1 MEVVGFTIVRN
12 AVRYDYPVVESIQSL
27 LPIVSKMVVAVGN
40 CDDGTRELIQNID
53 SDKLQII
60 DTVWDESKRQGGTIL
75 AEQTNLALGHCEGD
89 WAAYLQADE
98 VLHENDLDRIESAMR
113 RNQNKTYLD
122 GLSFRYHHFR
132 ADYSIRDPL
141 PYRHQVRVIRPNGAV
156 QSYGD
161 ACGFR
166 VNGRKLRTAPTR
178 AWVYHYGYVKPP
190 ENMAAKFDY
199 FASLYDGRQVIP
211 GEENIG
217 EFIWDLR
224 TCEPFSGSHPAV
236 MHDRI
241 AHRDWAVP
249 ENLHLVP
256 RWRNPSFYG
265 GLLQKNTR
273 TIRRW
278 TSKAQGLLKKSA

>member
-27 LPIVSKMVVAVGN
+27 LPIVDKMIVAVGN
-40 CDDGTRELIQNID
+40 CDDGTREVIANIG
-53 SDKLQII
+53 SNKIQII

-75 AEQTNLALGHCEGD
+75 ADQTNLALDLCSGD

-98 VLHENDLDRIESAMR
+98 VLHENDLDQIESTMR
-113 RNQNKTYLD
+113 RNQRKAHID

-132 ADYSIRDPL
+132 ADYGIRDPL
-141 PYRHQVRVIRPNGAV
+141 PYRNQVRIIRPNGAIR
-156 QSYGD
+156 SYGD

-166 VNGRKLRTAPTR
+166 INGQKLRTAPTR

-199 FASLYDGRQVIP
+199 FASLYDGRQVTP
-211 GEENIG
+211 GEEQIR
-217 EFIWDLR
+217 EFVWDLR
-224 TCEPFSGSHPAV
+224 TCEPFTGSHPAV
-236 MHDRI
+236 MNDRI
-241 AHRDWAVP
+241 ANRDWDLP
-249 ENLHLVP
+249 PNLNLMP
-256 RWRNPSFYG
+256 RWRNPSFYS

-273 TIRRW
+273 AIRRW
-278 TSKAQGLLKKSA
+278 KTKAQGLLKKSA